1 MVKLGEVVKMMEVY
15 PLIFVNGLPPMKLGK
30 VKRDSKNKDL
40 DELKT
45 HKRTQ
50 N

>member
-1 MVKLGEVVKMMEVY
+1 MVKLGEVVKTMEVY
-15 PLIFVNGLPPMKLGK
+15 PFANVLPPMKLEMASK
-30 VKRDSKNKDL
+30 VKLDSKNKDL

-45 HKRTQ
+45 HKR